1 MSNFYTA
8 LRKILAPGVQQVG
21 TVSAYEDGTAT
32 VDLPGGGQL
41 RAKGQTQ
48 VGAKVFTQDSKIVGP
63 APDLPLYVTEI

>member
-1 MSNFYTA
+1 MANLYIE
-8 LRKILAPGVQQVG
+8 LRKILAPGLQQVG

-41 RAKGQTQ
+41 RAKRQTQ
-48 VGAKVFTQDSKIVGP
+48 IGAKVFTQDGKIVGP